1 MQGLDSE
8 ELARGEVCRLAKQKQ
23 QIAEESGDK
32 QLAGTKDSS
41 EQLRTT
47 RDNKKERRNNKV

>member
-8 ELARGEVCRLAKQKQ
+8 ELARGEVCGLAKQKQ
-23 QIAEESGDK
+23 RIAEESGDK